1 MFHIHVERIIEKDI
15 ETVFEAISDHAA
27 YHKFP
32 GVDKSVLAEE
42 GGSETN
48 GEGALRII
56 SAGPLELHERITVFE
71 RPTAMHYQIEKS
83 KPFALDHRRGEI
95 TLFEVGQHTKVVWIS
110 TGHVKVPLVGHLMD
124 KVAQAKFSKAFASV
138 LKAIGQR

>member
-32 GVDKSVLAEE
+32 GVDKSVLVEE
-42 GGSETN
+42 GHSETN

-56 SAGPLELHERITVFE
+56 GVGKLELHERITVFE
-71 RPTAMHYQIEKS
+71 RPTTMHYQIEKS

-95 TLFEVGQHTKVVWIS
+95 TLFEAGDHTKVVWIS
-110 TGHVKVPLVGHLMD
+110 TGHIKVPLIGHLLD
-124 KVAQAKFSKAFASV
+124 KVAQASFSKAFASL
-138 LKAIGQR
+138 LKAIARR